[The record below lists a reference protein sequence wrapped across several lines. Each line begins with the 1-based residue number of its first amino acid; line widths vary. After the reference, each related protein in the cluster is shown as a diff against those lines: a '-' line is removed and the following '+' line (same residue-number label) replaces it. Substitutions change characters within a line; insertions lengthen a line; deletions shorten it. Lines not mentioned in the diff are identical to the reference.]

1 MVKQFKEARRIEL
14 EVLYSWLFWR
24 SWCLWEGVWGEK
36 GMWGRRVCG
45 EMRGWGNRQEVN
57 KMAMAITA
65 GHERIVIKMSIK

>member
-1 MVKQFKEARRIEL
+1 
-14 EVLYSWLFWR
+14 
-24 SWCLWEGVWGEK
+24 
-36 GMWGRRVCG
+36 MWGRRVCG